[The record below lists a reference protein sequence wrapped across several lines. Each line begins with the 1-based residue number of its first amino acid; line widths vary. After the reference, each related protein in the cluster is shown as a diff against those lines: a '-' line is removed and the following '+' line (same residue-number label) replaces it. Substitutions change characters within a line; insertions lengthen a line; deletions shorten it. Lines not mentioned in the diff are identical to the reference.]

1 MEYESEAIT
10 VQLGQFASPA
20 RLCIIMFPLDND
32 LLLLSAGLMFDG

>member
-20 RLCIIMFPLDND
+20 RLCIIMFPPDNAM
-32 LLLLSAGLMFDG
+32 LLVGLMFDG